1 MSDTIE
7 ACYHNDQ
14 AQTRKKMFFFL
25 SLRASGMLQIM
36 MTVVH
41 NIFCVLVFTLN
52 VSVILTCIF
61 PQTELKA
68 PQPQVSDWI
77 HKVHGTI
84 SLLNIDKFWRRFHII
99 EKHDKRAKLLI

>member
-41 NIFCVLVFTLN
+41 NIFCLSVFTLN
-52 VSVILTCIF
+52 VSVILTCVF

-68 PQPQVSDWI
+68 PQPQVSD
-77 HKVHGTI
+77 
-84 SLLNIDKFWRRFHII
+84 
-99 EKHDKRAKLLI
+99 

>member
-7 ACYHNDQ
+7 ASYHNDQ
-14 AQTRKKMFFFL
+14 AQRRKIKFFFFL

-41 NIFCVLVFTLN
+41 NIFCLSVFTLN
-52 VSVILTCIF
+52 VSVILTCVF

-68 PQPQVSDWI
+68 PQPHVSD
-77 HKVHGTI
+77 
-84 SLLNIDKFWRRFHII
+84 
-99 EKHDKRAKLLI
+99 